1 MQLARRIDTGR
12 GAQLGGGFDSDDDDD
27 DDDDDGGGG
36 GKKKKKKK
44 AKKKAKTK
52 GGKGSG
58 SGVESKGV
66 DGAGDGSGSGAN
78 GILHMTYFAPYYV
91 SNKSGLPLTI
101 VGVGANRKEKKL
113 KKADFVQSSED
124 AVHALPADN
133 AFSNDWVQNSNS
145 PPFLVDAPEGKI
157 GLWWLSMLI
166 GLLLVGPLWP
176 LYLQREHTTRVVWC
190 CVWCDTDSL
199 SILLSFS
206 PSLPSLFLSLL
217 PLSPPIN
224 DFLTKVWWLSVFP
237 SPTRNT
243 HNAASLH
250 R

>member
-27 DDDDDGGGG
+27 DDDDDDGGGG
-36 GKKKKKKK
+36 GGKKKKKKKK

-58 SGVESKGV
+58 SGGESKGV

-101 VGVGANRKEKKL
+101 VGVGANKKEKKL

-166 GLLLVGPLWP
+166 GLLLVGPCTCK
-176 LYLQREHTTRVVWC
+176 ESTRRRLCGV
-190 CVWCDTDSL
+190 
-199 SILLSFS
+199 ILTLFLSFS
-206 PSLPSLFLSLL
+206 PSLLLSLL
-217 PLSPPIN
+217 SFSPFSPSLPLYMTS
-224 DFLTKVWWLSVFP
+224 
-237 SPTRNT
+237 
-243 HNAASLH
+243 
-250 R
+250 